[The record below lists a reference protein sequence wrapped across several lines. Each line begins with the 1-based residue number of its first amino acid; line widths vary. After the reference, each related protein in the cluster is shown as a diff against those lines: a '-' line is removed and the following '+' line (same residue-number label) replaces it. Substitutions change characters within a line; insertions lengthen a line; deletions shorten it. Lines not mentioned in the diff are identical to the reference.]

1 MLSKN
6 KPGKVGLGS
15 SEEVSVSLP
24 PEQSG
29 RSPLSSAPPTSA
41 VLTLAPEADPAE
53 LALQFIVFG

>member
-29 RSPLSSAPPTSA
+29 RSPLSSAPPKA

-53 LALQFIVFG
+53 LALQFIMFG